1 MKVVF
6 YGKDLKKDFLLPER
20 KDISFQMLGQD
31 RVLPAGTDLLVT
43 VGGDGTF
50 LEALEIVKD
59 SGVPVAGVNFGRMGF
74 LTGCGPDFIG
84 YLFDAVLNKQF
95 STTSHTVLTI
105 EREDLQKR
113 IYPYA
118 INEICIQRL
127 SPAMIEVDVKING
140 SQISTYRG
148 DGIIVATPTGSTAYS
163 LSVGGPIV
171 FPGSGKNNRSPNT
184 QGISCGSRWCGN
196 NDTIAAISRNLAA
209 IYFNIDFYHSGTKP
223 LDADFVDGVRIDPLL
238 QIFTFYSKYGMAC
251 CGKLLIQNGIKKIPD
266 KIGAASGQKSH
277 PSKIHTCHRYTG
289 ILNYFQCFQKSS
301 ISPDGNQ
308 KIGSRRQDPVLTQHL
323 ERNVFPFG
331 QEEVLFQILAVKN
344 NLHVCIA
351 DKLVYFCNK
360 DNQ

>member
-1 MKVVF
+1 
-6 YGKDLKKDFLLPER
+6 
-20 KDISFQMLGQD
+20 MLGQD
-31 RVLPAGTDLLVT
+31 RILPAGTDLLVT

-105 EREDLQKR
+105 EREDLQKH

-127 SPAMIEVDVKING
+127 SSAMIEVDVKIND

-171 FPGSGKNNRSPNT
+171 FPGSGVLILSP
-184 QGISCGSRWCGN
+184 
-196 NDTIAAISRNLAA
+196 IAPHNL
-209 IYFNIDFYHSGTKP
+209 
-223 LDADFVDGVRIDPLL
+223 
-238 QIFTFYSKYGMAC
+238 
-251 CGKLLIQNGIKKIPD
+251 
-266 KIGAASGQKSH
+266 
-277 PSKIHTCHRYTG
+277 
-289 ILNYFQCFQKSS
+289 
-301 ISPDGNQ
+301 
-308 KIGSRRQDPVLTQHL
+308 
-323 ERNVFPFG
+323 NV
-331 QEEVLFQILAVKN
+331 
-344 NLHVCIA
+344 
-351 DKLVYFCNK
+351 
-360 DNQ
+360 

>member
-1 MKVVF
+1 MVIFVAKVNQLIGNTNMKVVF
-6 YGKDLKKDFLLPER
+6 YGKDLKKDFHLPER

-31 RVLPAGTDLLVT
+31 KILPAGTDLLVT

-127 SPAMIEVDVKING
+127 SSAMIEVDVKING

-171 FPGSGKNNRSPNT
+171 FPGSGVLILSPIAPHNLNVRPIVFPDNAILAIQVRSRTPNAQLHLDNRSEIVDLPYSFIVKKARFSIT
-184 QGISCGSRWCGN
+184 SLTFEGN
-196 NDTIAAISRNLAA
+196 
-209 IYFNIDFYHSGTKP
+209 
-223 LDADFVDGVRIDPLL
+223 DFVTTLREKLMMGFDKRDGG
-238 QIFTFYSKYGMAC
+238 QNYG
-251 CGKLLIQNGIKKIPD
+251 
-266 KIGAASGQKSH
+266 
-277 PSKIHTCHRYTG
+277 
-289 ILNYFQCFQKSS
+289 
-301 ISPDGNQ
+301 
-308 KIGSRRQDPVLTQHL
+308 
-323 ERNVFPFG
+323 
-331 QEEVLFQILAVKN
+331 
-344 NLHVCIA
+344 
-351 DKLVYFCNK
+351 
-360 DNQ
+360 